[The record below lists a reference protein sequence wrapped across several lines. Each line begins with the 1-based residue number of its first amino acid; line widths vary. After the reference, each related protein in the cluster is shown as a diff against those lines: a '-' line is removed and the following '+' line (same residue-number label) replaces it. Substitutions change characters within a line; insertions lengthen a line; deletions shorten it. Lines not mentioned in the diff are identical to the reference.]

1 MSDFQD
7 RLRAADPAAASNY
20 EHPDTN
26 AMISRIMAQ
35 APRARR
41 HVLRSFQLRMA
52 ASVAVAAALTVG
64 GIAALEGA
72 APSLAVFALAAPHGR
87 AAIGATSPNATLAP
101 TFGATS
107 PNATHAPT
115 YGMMRIYEEFNFTAG
130 SDLSANPGTGA
141 TYQLTLPT
149 SASAEDARIAAIF
162 GVSGTPVNT
171 NSDGQDFTVT
181 DPTGNYVE
189 YETYNTVPQWT
200 YSIAIP
206 QAASSTT
213 SDGTTV
219 AMPSQSTVE
228 GDVRNYLGQ
237 LGYGYQVTD
246 PQFSTSNNVTSSP
259 GQPSVTANEES
270 VSYSVTVD
278 GVLSDQYL
286 QFTVDANNNVV
297 SANGPAFTSMPAV
310 NYPLQSPAAGVE
322 VLEAQ
327 QQSYFASNNASGESS
342 GARTSTPPASGS
354 SSSSPATA
362 PSAASDTTDTTTTTP
377 SGPPI
382 VDVTLDAETISYQTY
397 QLTDG
402 SVWML
407 PIYNYTGMVNN
418 SDGSSYTGTW
428 STIAVDPTYIQVS
441 TSSSGGINPG
451 GPILY

>member
-1 MSDFQD
+1 MSDFED
-7 RLRAADPAAASNY
+7 RLRAADPAAAISY

-52 ASVAVAAALTVG
+52 GSVALAAALTVG

-72 APSLAVFALAAPHGR
+72 APSFAVFSLAAVKQ
-87 AAIGATSPNATLAP
+87 SP
-101 TFGATS
+101 
-107 PNATHAPT
+107 HAPLGASNT
-115 YGMMRIYEEFNFTAG
+115 KFGTANSPMMRIYEEFNFTVG
-130 SDLSANPGTGA
+130 SDLSANAGTGA
-141 TYQLTLPT
+141 AYQLQLPT
-149 SASAEDARIAAIF
+149 SASAEDARLAAIF
-162 GVSGTPVNT
+162 GVTGTPVDQN
-171 NSDGQDFTVT
+171 NDGQDFMVT
-181 DPTGNYVE
+181 DANGNYVE
-189 YETYNTVPQWT
+189 YETYDTVPQWS
-200 YSIAIP
+200 YSVAIP
-206 QAASSTT
+206 QAPGTSSTT

-219 AMPSQSTVE
+219 SMPSQSTVN
-228 GDVRNYLGQ
+228 GDVQNYLSQ

-259 GQPSVTANEES
+259 GQPTVTTNEEQAT
-270 VSYSVTVD
+270 YSVTVD
-278 GVLSDQYL
+278 GQTTDQYL
-286 QFTVDANNNVV
+286 DFTVDANNNLV
-297 SANGPAFTSMPAV
+297 SADGPAFSVMPAV

-327 QQSYFASNNASGESS
+327 QQAYFAQNASSGQPS
-342 GARTSTPPASGS
+342 GAGSSTTPTAGSNS
-354 SSSSPATA
+354 SSSGTSPATP
-362 PSAASDTTDTTTTTP
+362 PSTSSDTGSTTTTTP

-382 VDVTLDAETISYQTY
+382 VDVTLDNETISYQTY
-397 QLTDG
+397 PLTDG

-407 PIYNYTGMVNN
+407 PIYNYTGVVNN
-418 SDGSSYTGTW
+418 TDGSSYSGTW

>member
-1 MSDFQD
+1 MSDFED
-7 RLRAADPAAASNY
+7 RLRAADPAAAISY

-52 ASVAVAAALTVG
+52 GSVALAAALTVG

-72 APSLAVFALAAPHGR
+72 APSFAVFSLAAAKHSAPLGFSAPNTKYG
-87 AAIGATSPNATLAP
+87 AANLPGGT
-101 TFGATS
+101 
-107 PNATHAPT
+107 
-115 YGMMRIYEEFNFTAG
+115 MMRIYEEFNFTAG
-130 SDLSANPGTGA
+130 SDLSANAGTA
-141 TYQLTLPT
+141 AAYQLQLPT
-149 SASAEDARIAAIF
+149 SASAEVARLAAIF
-162 GVSGTPVNT
+162 GVTGTPVDT
-171 NSDGQDFTVT
+171 NGDGQDFTVT
-181 DPTGNYVE
+181 DANGNFVG
-189 YETYNTVPQWT
+189 YETYQTVPQWS
-200 YSIAIP
+200 YSVAIP
-206 QAASSTT
+206 QAPGTSSTT

-219 AMPSQSTVE
+219 SMPSQSTVN
-228 GDVRNYLGQ
+228 GDVQNYLSQ

-259 GQPSVTANEES
+259 GQPTVTTNEEQAT
-270 VSYSVTVD
+270 YGVTVD
-278 GVLSDQYL
+278 GQTTDQYL
-286 QFTVDANNNVV
+286 DFTVDANNNLV
-297 SANGPAFTSMPAV
+297 SADGPAFSVMPAV
-310 NYPLQSPAAGVE
+310 DYPLQSPAAGVE

-327 QQSYFASNNASGESS
+327 QQAYFAENASSGQPS
-342 GARTSTPPASGS
+342 GAGS
-354 SSSSPATA
+354 STTPAAGTNSSPSGTSPATP
-362 PSAASDTTDTTTTTP
+362 PSTSSDTTTTTP

-382 VDVTLDAETISYQTY
+382 VDVTLDNETISYQTY

-407 PIYNYTGMVNN
+407 PIYNYTGVVNN
-418 SDGSSYTGTW
+418 TDGSSYTGTW